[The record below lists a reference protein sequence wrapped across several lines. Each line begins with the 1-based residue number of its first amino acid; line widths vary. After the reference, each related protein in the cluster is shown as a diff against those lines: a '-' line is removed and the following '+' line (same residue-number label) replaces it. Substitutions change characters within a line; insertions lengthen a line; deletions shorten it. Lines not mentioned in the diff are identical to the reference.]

1 MASEVRIPR
10 VRLAYSWPSMASAS
24 AELRRPRSARV
35 GRAETPAVLGFVPP
49 AAADVG
55 AGTSSG
61 SVSARNPLLNGG
73 GLR

>member
-10 VRLAYSWPSMASAS
+10 VSLAYSWPSMASAS
-24 AELRRPRSARV
+24 AELSRPRRSRV
-35 GRAETPAVLGFVPP
+35 GRAETLAVLGVVPP

-55 AGTSSG
+55 VSASSG
-61 SVSARNPLLNGG
+61 SNSARNPLQNGG

>member
-10 VRLAYSWPSMASAS
+10 VSLAYSWPSTASAS
-24 AELRRPRSARV
+24 AELSRPRRSRV
-35 GRAETPAVLGFVPP
+35 GRAETPAVLSFVPP

-55 AGTSSG
+55 AGTSS
-61 SVSARNPLLNGG
+61 SSSSARNGG